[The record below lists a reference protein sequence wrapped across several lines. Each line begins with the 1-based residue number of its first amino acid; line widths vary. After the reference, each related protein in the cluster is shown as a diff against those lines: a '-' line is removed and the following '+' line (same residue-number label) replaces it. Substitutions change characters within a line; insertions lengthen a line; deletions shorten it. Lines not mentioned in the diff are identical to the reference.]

1 MSGIDGKTCEYAA
14 RPFDQENPGVG
25 GAPAEKVIYDP
36 LLGSKDGK
44 PWPFYACAKH
54 FTAMAE

>member
-1 MSGIDGKTCEYAA
+1 VELTVKPVSMPPVRLTKKIPVC
-14 RPFDQENPGVG
+14 

-36 LLGSKDGK
+36 LLGNKDGK